1 MLKRFLPFLLWVS
14 SFTAANAQ
22 VSKALLHYHSG
33 IEFTKK
39 NKFPEA
45 LAEFTKAT
53 ENKRNFDSAYVQ
65 LGNIYSKLGDMEMAR
80 SNYNKALA
88 INPVYAEALVG
99 MAKIYRDVIKQYD
112 TAINYFNAAA
122 RIDTVN
128 KEIFYGLA
136 WIYNATKQH
145 DKAIPYAVKALEI
158 DNSYKPAYGE
168 LGYAYRSTQ
177 QFAACIEQLKKNLA
191 VSVVDMALLYSG
203 YCYIELNNRQ
213 GALEQYEALLKIN
226 DKMANGLKK
235 KIDAMPAN

>member
-1 MLKRFLPFLLWVS
+1 MLKRFIPLLLIVS
-14 SFTAANAQ
+14 AFTAANAQ
-22 VSKALLHYHSG
+22 VSKALLHYYSG
-33 IEFTKK
+33 MELVKNNQFT
-39 NKFPEA
+39 EA

-53 ENKRNFDSAYVQ
+53 EGNKKLDSAYVQ
-65 LGNIYSKLGDMEMAR
+65 MGNIYSKSGNMEMAR
-80 SNYNKALA
+80 SNYIKALD

-99 MAKIYRDVIKQYD
+99 MAKIYRDFIKQYD

-122 RIDTVN
+122 GIDPAN

-145 DKAIPYAVKALEI
+145 EKAIPFAVKALEI

-191 VSVVDMALLYSG
+191 VSVVDVALLYSG
-203 YCYIELNNRQ
+203 YCYIELKNRE
-213 GALEQYEALLKIN
+213 GAMQQYEALLKIN
-226 DKMANGLKK
+226 EKMANGLKK